1 MLTAVTGA
9 SGMLGNTL
17 VRQLLARGD
26 RVRALETGSG
36 TPRSL
41 AGLDVELV
49 RGSVLDAS
57 VLGRLVRG
65 VDRVFHLAAKIDLD
79 RDRDGTMH
87 AVNVEGTRKVA
98 AACLDARVRL
108 VHCSSHAALVKDPL
122 SEPLSESKPL
132 ALADPCDYHRSKAQ
146 AEKLVLDLVRTQGL
160 DAVVVSPGTVTG
172 PNDFKPSIMGRALID
187 LYHRRIP
194 VLMEVLSD
202 YVDSRDVVSG
212 MIAAAERGRTGE
224 RYLLTGHVL
233 TLREM
238 VGHWGDLTAA
248 LGGLGDAADHD
259 RHRAAEPAS
268 AAVHRRG
275 AARQRFQ
282 RCRVARKG
290 PAGARLL
297 AARGQ
302 GLPCRRPRVL
312 PAGRPAQGLK
322 SRRLAQGD
330 PID

>member
-17 VRQLLARGD
+17 VRQLLAGGD
-26 RVRALETGSG
+26 RVRVIATGSG

-57 VLGRLVRG
+57 VLGSLVRG
-65 VDRVFHLAAKIDLD
+65 ADRVFHLAAKVDLD
-79 RDRDGTMH
+79 RDRDGSIH
-87 AVNVEGTRKVA
+87 SVNVEGTRKVA
-98 AACLDARVRL
+98 AACLEERVRL

-122 SEPLSESKPL
+122 SEPLDESKPL

-146 AEKLVLDLVRTQGL
+146 GERLVLDLVRTSGL
-160 DAVVVSPGTVTG
+160 DAVIVSPGTVTG
-172 PNDFKPSIMGRALID
+172 PNDFKPSILGRALID

-202 YVDSRDVVSG
+202 YVDSRDVALG

-238 VGHWGDLTAA
+238 VGHWGDLT
-248 LGGLGDAADHD
+248 GVSM
-259 RHRAAEPAS
+259 P
-268 AAVHRRG
+268 
-275 AARQRFQ
+275 
-282 RCRVARKG
+282 K
-290 PAGARLL
+290 
-297 AARGQ
+297 
-302 GLPCRRPRVL
+302 RVL
-312 PAGRPAQGLK
+312 PLWVGWAMLPITIAVARV
-322 SRRLAQGD
+322 SRRPPLFTAGVLRASVSNAVVSHEKARQELGFSPRPIRDSLADALAFYRQEGLLKA
-330 PID
+330 

>member
-17 VRQLLARGD
+17 VRALLARGD

-57 VLGRLVRG
+57 VLESVVRG
-65 VDRVFHLAAKIDLD
+65 ADRVFHLAAKIDLD
-79 RDRDGTMH
+79 RDRDGTIH

-98 AACLDARVRL
+98 EACLEAGLRL
-108 VHCSSHAALVKDPL
+108 VHCSSHAALVKAPL
-122 SEPLSESKPL
+122 SAPLDESKPL
-132 ALADPCDYHRSKAQ
+132 ALEDPCDYHRSKAQ
-146 AEKLVLDLVRTQGL
+146 SEQLVLDLVRARGL

-172 PNDFKPSIMGRALID
+172 PNDFKPSILGRALLD

-202 YVDSRDVVSG
+202 YVDSRDVVAG

-233 TLREM
+233 ELREM
-238 VGHWGDLTAA
+238 VGHWGDLT
-248 LGGLGDAADHD
+248 GV
-259 RHRAAEPAS
+259 RMP
-268 AAVHRRG
+268 
-275 AARQRFQ
+275 
-282 RCRVARKG
+282 K
-290 PAGARLL
+290 
-297 AARGQ
+297 
-302 GLPCRRPRVL
+302 RVL
-312 PAGRPAQGLK
+312 PLWAGWAMLPITLATARLSGRPPLFTAGVLRASVSNKVVSHDKALKELGFSPRSVRASLADALAFYREQGWLK
-322 SRRLAQGD
+322 A
-330 PID
+330 